1 MNMKEILQ
9 ENYKSFSHFQGPYE
23 PIVHGTFGNQLELLY
38 MPEMV
43 AIEIIKDLFAKIM
56 AGEHSLINS
65 DTWIDDYKKQI
76 HSPADHYEI
85 KPTVPDSL
93 DPEK

>member
-1 MNMKEILQ
+1 EFMYLRTTFEFKNSLPLILHNESSINR
-9 ENYKSFSHFQGPYE
+9 EN
-23 PIVHGTFGNQLELLY
+23 
-38 MPEMV
+38 
-43 AIEIIKDLFAKIM
+43 
-56 AGEHSLINS
+56 SLINS

-76 HSPADHYEI
+76 RSPADHYEI